1 MERFCGEISFQ
12 HKPRF
17 KGNSDVKIVETFVPY
32 GLPFQECLASSVLPH
47 REQLMRLTRMKLATC
62 THSQGSIISKF
73 PLP

>member
-32 GLPFQECLASSVLPH
+32 GLPIQRRPGVKC
-47 REQLMRLTRMKLATC
+47 ATTQRAVNETQQC
-62 THSQGSIISKF
+62 MNLDAFDHSQEE
-73 PLP
+73 L